1 MGDHRLNVKISL
13 IGPAG
18 KETKIDWWVN
28 WWPDK
33 PELLYIELVK
43 RAQEAGLE
51 VDDKTYL
58 FDSDSD
64 GA

>member
-13 IGPAG
+13 TGVDNKEAG
-18 KETKIDWWVN
+18 IDWWVN

-33 PELLYIELVK
+33 PEMLYRELVEK
-43 RAQEAGLE
+43 AKSVGLI

-58 FDSDSD
+58 FYDD
-64 GA
+64 

>member
-13 IGPAG
+13 VGRNGEVA
-18 KETKIDWWVN
+18 KIDWWVN

-33 PELLYIELVK
+33 PEKLYCELVRK
-43 RAQEAGLE
+43 AEKIGLE

-58 FDSDSD
+58 FDD
-64 GA
+64 GG